1 MVMQEERTHLQGD
14 PSGWLKPPFDLVP
27 TVLAAGWPLLLLP
40 TAQAGWRN
48 IPNPSQLEL
57 EVLTILMGHPAHY

>member
-27 TVLAAGWPLLLLP
+27 TVLAAGGPLLQLS
-40 TAQAGWRN
+40 TARAGWQK
-48 IPNPSQLEL
+48 IPNPSQR
-57 EVLTILMGHPAHY
+57 EVLAILMGNPVVSI

>member
-27 TVLAAGWPLLLLP
+27 TVLAAGGPLLLPP
-40 TAQAGWRN
+40 TAQAGWQN
-48 IPNPSQLEL
+48 IPNPNQQ
-57 EVLTILMGHPAHY
+57 EVSTAQMCHPEMY